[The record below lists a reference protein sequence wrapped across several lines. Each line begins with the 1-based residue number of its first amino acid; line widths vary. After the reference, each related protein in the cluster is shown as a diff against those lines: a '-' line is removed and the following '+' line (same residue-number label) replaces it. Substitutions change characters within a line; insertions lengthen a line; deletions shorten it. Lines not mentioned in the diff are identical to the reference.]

1 MKIPTTLFGL
11 ISRPLSYII
20 PIKKKNW
27 IFGSDCGNMYRE
39 GSKYMIEYM
48 LKYHPDYN
56 CTFITRNP
64 DVKKELDNKGIPCEL
79 NFSINGIW
87 KVLRAGVVF
96 TTQVSADVA
105 LVYKKKGRMFLYLGH
120 GQPYKAVFNAT
131 TNLYRQ
137 HQHVK
142 NSVATFVWNKIS
154 SFLTYGYEFNNSK
167 FYTSTSEFLIPYNKL
182 YYGIEADVR
191 ILGMPRNDGLFDD
204 IKMKSEKW
212 LDNMDH
218 KFIVT
223 YMPTHRDF
231 GKGNVCPIPFS
242 DNKVIQQWLID
253 NNVVLVVKQ
262 HPNMEKKTIISNFS
276 EAIIDITKMKFD
288 PQVVL
293 YHTDVLISDYSSTWI
308 DYLLLRRPCL
318 FYLYDDFET
327 ADTGIL
333 YDIREDP
340 PGPICYTE
348 EELFQQIKLIKSNY
362 DLMKPSER
370 IVRKYH
376 KYSDNHSCERYFDA
390 IVHNSYAEGQQN

>member
-87 KVLRAGVVF
+87 KVLRAEVIF
-96 TTQVSADVA
+96 TTQVPVDVA
-105 LVYKKKGRMFLYLGH
+105 LVYKKKGRTFLYLGH

-231 GKGNVCPIPFS
+231 GKGKLCPIPFS
-242 DNKVIQQWLID
+242 ENKVIQRWLID

-262 HPNMEKKTIISNFS
+262 HPNMEKKTMTSNYS
-276 EAIIDITKMKFD
+276 EAIIDITLMKFD

-293 YHTDVLISDYSSTWI
+293 YHSDVLISDYSSTWI

-340 PGPICYTE
+340 PGPVCYTE

-370 IVRKYH
+370 IVKKYH
-376 KYSDNHSCERYFDA
+376 KFTDSRSCERYFDA